1 MMPELIPVLEKDTIQ
16 KIVADVACRIS
27 TDYQDKELIL
37 LGVLKGSF
45 IFLSDLMRQLSI
57 QAKVDFIGAS
67 SYGSGTSSSE
77 KIIITKDITIDIR
90 NKDVLIVEDIV
101 DTGLTLAFIVEHL
114 KSFGPN
120 SVKICAFLNKKER
133 RKQAVSIDYAGYGVE
148 TGFLVGYGLDFNEQY
163 RNLPDIYHL
172 KI

>member
-1 MMPELIPVLEKDTIQ
+1 MMPELIPVLDKDTIQ
-16 KIVADVACRIS
+16 KIVADVARRIS
-27 TDYQDKELIL
+27 IDYQDRELIL

-90 NKDVLIVEDIV
+90 NKDVLIVEDII
-101 DTGLTLAFIVEHL
+101 DTGLTLAFIIEHL

-120 SVKICAFLNKKER
+120 SVKICAFLDKKER
-133 RKQAVSIDYAGYGVE
+133 RKQMVSIDYAGYGVE

>member
-1 MMPELIPVLEKDTIQ
+1 MPELILVLEKDKIQ
-16 KIVADVACRIS
+16 KIVADVADKIS
-27 TDYQDKELIL
+27 TDYQNKELIL

-45 IFLSDLMRQLSI
+45 IFLSDLMRRLSI

-77 KIIITKDITIDIR
+77 KITITKDITIDIR
-90 NKDVLIVEDIV
+90 NKDLLVVEDII
-101 DTGLTLAFIVEHL
+101 DTGFTLAYVIEYL

-120 SVKICAFLNKKER
+120 SVKVCALLDKKER
-133 RKQAVSIDYAGYGVE
+133 RQRAVCIDYIGYEVE
-148 TGFLVGYGLDFNEQY
+148 TGFLVGYGLDFNEKY

>member
-1 MMPELIPVLEKDTIQ
+1 MPELIPVLKKDAIQ
-16 KIVADVACRIS
+16 KIVADVARRIS
-27 TDYQDKELIL
+27 TDYQDKELVL

-77 KIIITKDITIDIR
+77 KITITKDIDIDIR
-90 NKDVLIVEDIV
+90 NKDVLIVEDII
-101 DTGLTLAFIVEHL
+101 DTGITLAYIIEHL
-114 KSFGPN
+114 KSFGPK
-120 SVKICAFLNKKER
+120 SVKICAFLDKKER
-133 RKQAVSIDYAGYGVE
+133 RKRAVSIDYTGYGVAA
-148 TGFLVGYGLDFNEQY
+148 GFLVGYGLDFDEQY